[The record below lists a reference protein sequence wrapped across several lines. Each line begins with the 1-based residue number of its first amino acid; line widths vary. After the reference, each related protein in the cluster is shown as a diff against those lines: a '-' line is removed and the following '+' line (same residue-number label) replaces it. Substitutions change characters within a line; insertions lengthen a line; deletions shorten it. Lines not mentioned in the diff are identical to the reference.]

1 MKGRVS
7 PESDAACAIFWGFPQ
22 GPKKEGLQWGLSALI
37 WRAMSLVSVSVRSY
51 VQYEQLLL

>member
-37 WRAMSLVSVSVRSY
+37 WIGLHLC
-51 VQYEQLLL
+51 LLNIEYPVKQS